1 VTHARRPAVL
11 VVTVEVAEEDVDELN
26 RWYEEEHRP
35 EKLSL
40 PGYTGLRRF
49 RASDG
54 APKFLAIYELEYP
67 DAASGGGGGVEAT
80 RRMEEIM
87 TTWKRWDRSVWV
99 ELELP
104 PS

>member
-1 VTHARRPAVL
+1 MTHARQPAVL

-40 PGYTGLRRF
+40 PGYVGLRRF

-54 APKFLAIYELEYP
+54 GPKFLAIYELEYP
-67 DAASGGGGGVEAT
+67 DAAAGGGGGPDAT

-87 TTWKRWDRSVWV
+87 ATWKRWDRGVWV
-99 ELELP
+99 ELQMP